1 MSKLLGLR
9 ALVLVSA
16 LLGGGLLGACTQSAT
31 QKLSDTSYDVAMA
44 ERFGRLDIVTDQVAP
59 AYRQAFIDA
68 HADWGGDIRIVDL
81 EYGGMRLNDERN
93 ADVMLT
99 VAWQRFDEFSLRT
112 TKLKQSWVHTKERWY
127 IESETEVSGDR
138 GLLDDVD
145 PVVDGKATARGEA
158 RTKRMRGPRQ
168 AEHGGNDEAASGRS
182 FDDPAPLSVD

>member
-1 MSKLLGLR
+1 MKKRFSAAFVVLAMS
-9 ALVLVSA
+9 SA
-16 LLGGGLLGACTQSAT
+16 GCTQSAT

-59 AYRQAFIDA
+59 ANRDAFIEA

-81 EYGGMRLNDERN
+81 EYAGMRLSDERH

-112 TKLKQSWVHTKERWY
+112 TKLLQVWEHTKDRWY
-127 IESETEVSGDR
+127 ITEEKEVSGDR
-138 GLLDDVD
+138 GLLDEADAMID
-145 PVVDGKATARGEA
+145 PKGGAKPKAT
-158 RTKRMRGPRQ
+158 RGPRDD
-168 AEHGGNDEAASGRS
+168 ASTPRRGGSRS

>member
-1 MSKLLGLR
+1 MSKRPATRATIFVSLLLG
-9 ALVLVSA
+9 AG
-16 LLGGGLLGACTQSAT
+16 LLGGCTQSAT

-59 AYRQAFIDA
+59 AHRQAFIDA

-81 EYGGMRLNDERN
+81 EYAGMRLNDERN

-99 VAWQRFDEFSLRT
+99 VAWQRLDEFSLRT
-112 TKLKQSWVHTKERWY
+112 TKLKQTWVHTKERWY

-138 GLLDDVD
+138 GLLDEAD
-145 PVVDGKATARGEA
+145 PIVDGKAAAKAGARP
-158 RTKRMRGPRQ
+158 KRMRGPRQ
-168 AEHGGNDEAASGRS
+168 DEPGNDEAASGRS

>member
-1 MSKLLGLR
+1 MSHRLGVR
-9 ALVLVSA
+9 ALVVVSAFLGGA
-16 LLGGGLLGACTQSAT
+16 LLGGCAQSAT

-112 TKLKQSWVHTKERWY
+112 TKLKQKWVHTKERWY
-127 IESETEVSGDR
+127 IESETEVGGDH
-138 GLLDDVD
+138 GLLDEVD
-145 PVVDGKATARGEA
+145 LVVDGKATARGEA
-158 RTKRMRGPRQ
+158 RSKKMRGPRQ
-168 AEHGGNDEAASGRS
+168 DERRHDEAASGRS